1 MTCSMSSMEALKSA
15 HDGCMV
21 GCAYQRYMLE
31 IKFLWLLDKTWGRN
45 RSMRVKRSKEATTED
60 GAYVKWIN
68 FEKM

>member
-31 IKFLWLLDKTWGRN
+31 IKFLWLLDKTW
-45 RSMRVKRSKEATTED
+45 
-60 GAYVKWIN
+60 
-68 FEKM
+68 